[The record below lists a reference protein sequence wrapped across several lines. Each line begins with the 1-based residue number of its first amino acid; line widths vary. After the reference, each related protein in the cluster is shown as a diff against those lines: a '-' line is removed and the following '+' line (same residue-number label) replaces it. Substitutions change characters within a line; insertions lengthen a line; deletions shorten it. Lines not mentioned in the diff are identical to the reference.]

1 MWRLFISGA
10 KSEPTLKSLSAAAII
25 RPWWHVSLRL
35 TRQQWKFFSLFLP
48 ETERIESRKTDE
60 EILTLNFL
68 MFHEVTKPYEEE
80 KNARVEVVF
89 QHPKHDGEAK

>member
-1 MWRLFISGA
+1 MLGTAGA
-10 KSEPTLKSLSAAAII
+10 FLKADSKS
-25 RPWWHVSLRL
+25 
-35 TRQQWKFFSLFLP
+35 KFFFSFLFFS
-48 ETERIESRKTDE
+48 SRTGENYRRTDE
-60 EILTLNFL
+60 ERLTLNFL

>member
-1 MWRLFISGA
+1 M
-10 KSEPTLKSLSAAAII
+10 KSLSVAASI
-25 RPWWHVSLRL
+25 RTLVRVFLRL
-35 TRQQWKFFSLFLP
+35 DSKSKFFKNG
-48 ETERIESRKTDE
+48 ENRGKIDGRE
-60 EILTLNFL
+60 LTLNFL